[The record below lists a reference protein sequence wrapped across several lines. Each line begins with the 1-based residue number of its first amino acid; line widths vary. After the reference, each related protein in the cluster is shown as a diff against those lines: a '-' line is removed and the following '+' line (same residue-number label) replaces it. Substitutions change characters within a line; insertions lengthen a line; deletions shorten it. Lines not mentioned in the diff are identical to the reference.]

1 MDVGASPI
9 RPLAC
14 KHLTHPRP
22 GTGELAK
29 AATLPGCCPAQALLG
44 QEGAQLLHWL
54 LSKQLDPL
62 YIFIP
67 N

>member
-1 MDVGASPI
+1 MDGGASPI

-22 GTGELAK
+22 GTGELAQ
-29 AATLPGCCPAQALLG
+29 AATLPGCCPALLG
-44 QEGAQLLHWL
+44 QERAQLLRWL